1 MFYIQNCW
9 TNIEQTAAALHQRS
23 GCSRG
28 MHFQIFRRH
37 CTLTRNCLSWYIA
50 IESMLWF
57 LLFVLWWNVSIWI
70 VCKAVFSR
78 SQLLRVH
85 CLKLRLW
92 RVSIMNLS
100 SKPHS
105 LKTWTYNWKLQRIGC
120 SATGLC
126 VCVCVVYIYDLFE
139 FEHCNKVA

>member
-23 GCSRG
+23 GCTRG

-50 IESMLWF
+50 IESMIWF
-57 LLFVLWWNVSIWI
+57 LLFVLWGNVSIWI

-85 CLKLRLW
+85 YLKLWLW

-105 LKTWTYNWKLQRIGC
+105 SRLEPTIGSCKELAVVLQD
-120 SATGLC
+120 C

-139 FEHCNKVA
+139 FEHCNKVT